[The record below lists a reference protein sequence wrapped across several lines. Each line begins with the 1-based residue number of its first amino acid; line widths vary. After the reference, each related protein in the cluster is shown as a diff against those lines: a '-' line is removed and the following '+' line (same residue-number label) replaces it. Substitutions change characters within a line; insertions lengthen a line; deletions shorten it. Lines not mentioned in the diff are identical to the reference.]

1 MARRRM
7 ISNDITGSY
16 NFQSMAN
23 NTQLLYFYF
32 CLSAD
37 DDGFIGN
44 PYMFT
49 NLTGCGEQDLETLER
64 RGYVI
69 RFASGVL
76 AVVHWYLHNTIKKDR
91 YNPTVHKEELAQL
104 RLEDKRYVRVPQPE
118 PERNQNGTKTEPQSS
133 QVKSSQVDSNP
144 VESNPVESSPV
155 KSSPVKSSPV
165 ESSPV
170 ESSPV
175 ESSPVESSPVESNPV
190 KSNQVESNP
199 VESSPSTSHQTDAEE
214 KKIISFRDRTVKR
227 PVFPLRCYD
236 YLSSFNAICGSLPP
250 ERELTEG
257 LSQAL
262 EQAER
267 LIAPQRLEEVFR
279 MAEESD
285 FLSGRSG
292 VWCRCSLTWILKPDN
307 LRKILSGKYRN
318 RGKPKRRTL
327 VEQFDLDEIDTLD
340 FMNDGR
346 LSRRAVRESDV

>member
-16 NFQSMAN
+16 NFQSMEHT
-23 NTQLLYFYF
+23 TQLLYFYF

-44 PYMFT
+44 PYIYT
-49 NLTGCGEQDLETLER
+49 NLTGCGENDLETLER

-76 AVVHWYLHNTIKKDR
+76 AVVHWYIHNTIKKDR
-91 YNPTVHKEELAQL
+91 YNPTVHKTELAQL
-104 RLEDKRYVRVPQPE
+104 RLEDKCYVRAPQPE
-118 PERNQNGTKTEPQSS
+118 TERNQNGTKTEPQYSQVKYSQVESS
-133 QVKSSQVDSNP
+133 QVESSQAELSQA
-144 VESNPVESSPV
+144 ELS
-155 KSSPVKSSPV
+155 
-165 ESSPV
+165 
-170 ESSPV
+170 
-175 ESSPVESSPVESNPV
+175 
-190 KSNQVESNP
+190 QVESNQA
-199 VESSPSTSHQTDAEE
+199 ESNQNASGQTEAEQE
-214 KKIISFRDRTVKR
+214 KIIPFRDRTVKR

-236 YLSSFNAICGSLPP
+236 YLSSFNTICSSLPP
-250 ERELTEG
+250 EEELTEG

-262 EQAER
+262 AHAER
-267 LIAPQRLEEVFR
+267 LIAPKRLEEVFR

-292 VWCRCSLTWILKPDN
+292 VWRGCSLTWILKPDN
-307 LRKILSGKYRN
+307 LRKILAGKYRN

-340 FMNDGR
+340 FMNG
-346 LSRRAVRESDV
+346 A

>member
-16 NFQSMAN
+16 NFQSMEHT
-23 NTQLLYFYF
+23 TQLLYFYF

-44 PYMFT
+44 PYIYT
-49 NLTGCGEQDLETLER
+49 NLTGCGENDLETLER

-76 AVVHWYLHNTIKKDR
+76 AVVHWYIHNTIKKDR
-91 YNPTVHKEELAQL
+91 YNPTVHKAELAQL
-104 RLEDKRYVRVPQPE
+104 RLEDKCYVRAPQPE
-118 PERNQNGTKTEPQSS
+118 TERNQNGTKTEPQYS
-133 QVKSSQVDSNP
+133 QVKYSQ
-144 VESNPVESSPV
+144 VESSQA
-155 KSSPVKSSPV
+155 
-165 ESSPV
+165 ESSQA
-170 ESSPV
+170 ELSQA
-175 ESSPVESSPVESNPV
+175 ESNQDE
-190 KSNQVESNP
+190 SNQDESNQNA
-199 VESSPSTSHQTDAEE
+199 SGQTEAEQE
-214 KKIISFRDRTVKR
+214 KIIPFRDRTVKR

-236 YLSSFNAICGSLPP
+236 YLSSFNTICSSLPP
-250 ERELTEG
+250 EGELTEG

-262 EQAER
+262 AYAER
-267 LIAPQRLEEVFR
+267 LIAPKRLEEVFR

-292 VWCRCSLTWILKPDN
+292 VWRGCSLTWILKPDN

-318 RGKPKRRTL
+318 RGKPKRQTL

-340 FMNDGR
+340 FMNE
-346 LSRRAVRESDV
+346 A